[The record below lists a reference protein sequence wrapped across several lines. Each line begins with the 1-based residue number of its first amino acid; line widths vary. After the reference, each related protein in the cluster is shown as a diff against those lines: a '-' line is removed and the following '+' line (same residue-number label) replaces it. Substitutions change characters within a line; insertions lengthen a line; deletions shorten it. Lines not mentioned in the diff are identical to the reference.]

1 MAAQRKYSVEL
12 KKREVVLPESR
23 AVKIQSNCRRT
34 LRRAPGKQANKT
46 YGKDNR
52 DEGRINWEGSYRT
65 NGHPGKRQQGKL
77 RGNDQ
82 INNRGKF
89 STLKLQSP

>member
-12 KKREVVLPESR
+12 KKREVALPESR
-23 AVKIQSNCRRT
+23 TVKIQSNCRWT
-34 LRRAPGKQANKT
+34 LRRAPGKQTNKT
-46 YGKDNR
+46 HGKDNR
-52 DEGRINWEGSYRT
+52 DEGRINWGGSYRT

-89 STLKLQSP
+89 STLKLPSP